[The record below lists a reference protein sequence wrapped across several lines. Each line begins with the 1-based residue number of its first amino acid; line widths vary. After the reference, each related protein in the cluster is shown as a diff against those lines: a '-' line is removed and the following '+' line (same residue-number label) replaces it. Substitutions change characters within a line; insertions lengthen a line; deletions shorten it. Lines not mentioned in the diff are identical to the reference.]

1 MKNKL
6 LLIFVIFS
14 YFAQAQTQTS
24 NNLYGIVSK
33 NYYSLVINPID
44 SSILYEQF
52 DSATIRLGY
61 MDPSVG
67 MVYNRGPFIYNQAIN
82 LTGAA
87 LNPYDSTFVFMGGY
101 GINTFDLNQGS
112 ITFQAPVTN
121 PIAAS
126 FFDNF
131 RFNNAD
137 STMYGLSRRN
147 IYDSITMQYT
157 GELYLAKI
165 NTQNGVITQISPN
178 SVGQGFALAGSAIDP
193 YQMVFYYSTG
203 SNLVGLDMYT
213 GNIFNNVA
221 MNLGTGVYFDNFTFS
236 CADTALYGLVRQNYV
251 TYIVDSLIGLDSIAV
266 YDSTTVKLG
275 KINANTGAVT
285 TISPNAISTGGY
297 SLNAGAAIDP
307 NAMIYYYSNGSNIIG
322 VSMLSGNVVSNVPF
336 TFEDGLY
343 FNLMR
348 NFENCRS
355 AVSMRQNPQAT
366 LLNEVNSA
374 SVLISPNPT
383 NSNLLVKANF
393 KINKLELYNL
403 AGQMLFNEQINN
415 TQADLNVEQLPEGV
429 YFAKIFGNNNE
440 LLVQKIIKN

>member
-1 MKNKL
+1 MKKSL
-6 LLIFVIFS
+6 LLLFVILS
-14 YFAQAQTQTS
+14 QLAQAQTS

-33 NYYSLVINPID
+33 NYYSLVFNPID

-67 MVYNRGPFIYNQAIN
+67 MVYNRGPYTYNQAIN

-101 GINTFDLNQGS
+101 GINTFDLNQGN

-131 RFNNAD
+131 RFSNAD
-137 STMYGLSRRN
+137 STMYGLARRN
-147 IYDSITMQYT
+147 TFDTTTFQTI

-165 NTQNGVITQISPN
+165 NTQNGGITQISPN

-213 GNIFNNVA
+213 GNIFSNVA
-221 MNLGTGVYFDNFTFS
+221 MNLGTGVYFDNFTYS

-251 TYIVDSLIGLDSIAV
+251 SYIIDTIFGLDSIAV
-266 YDSTTVKLG
+266 YDSTIVKLG
-275 KINANTGAVT
+275 KINANTGIVT
-285 TISPNAISTGGY
+285 TISPNAISMGGY

-307 NAMIYYYSNGSNIIG
+307 NAMVYYYSNGSNIIG

-348 NFENCRS
+348 NFENCKS
-355 AVSMRQNPQAT
+355 ARSMRQNPQTTA
-366 LLNEVNSA
+366 LNTINRG
-374 SVLISPNPT
+374 SVSLDPNPT
-383 NSNLLVKANF
+383 SNNVLVKANF
-393 KINKLELYNL
+393 IINNLEIYNI
-403 AGQMLFNEQINN
+403 AGQILINNPINN
-415 TQADLNVEQLPEGV
+415 TQTNINLDQLPNGL
-429 YFAKIFGNNNE
+429 YFAKIIGINNE
-440 LLVQKIIKN
+440 TFSQKIIKN

>member
-1 MKNKL
+1 MKKILIL
-6 LLIFVIFS
+6 LFS
-14 YFAQAQTQTS
+14 CFHLLTCAQTS

-33 NYYSLVINPID
+33 NYYSWVTSPFD
-44 SSILYEQF
+44 STIVYEQF

-67 MVYNRGPFIYNQAIN
+67 MVYNRGPFSYNQAIN

-101 GINTFDLNQGS
+101 GINTFDLNQGHIS
-112 ITFQAPVTN
+112 FQAPVTN

-137 STMYGLSRRN
+137 STMYGLARRN
-147 IYDSITMQYT
+147 TLDTATMQT
-157 GELYLAKI
+157 FGELYLAKI

-203 SNLVGLDMYT
+203 SNIVGLDMYT
-213 GNIFNNVA
+213 GNIFSNVP
-221 MNLGTGVYFDNFTFS
+221 MILGANMYFDNFTYS
-236 CADTALYGLVRQNYV
+236 CADTALYGLVRQNYFSYV
-251 TYIVDSLIGLDSIAV
+251 VDSLFPLDSMPV
-266 YDSTTVKLG
+266 FDSASVKLG
-275 KINANTGAVT
+275 RVNPNTGVVTIISQNAV
-285 TISPNAISTGGY
+285 SMGGY

-307 NAMIYYYSNGSNIIG
+307 NAMIFYYSNGINLIG
-322 VSMLSGNVVSNVPF
+322 VSMITGNKVSEVPF

-348 NFENCRS
+348 NSENCFNAKSVRL
-355 AVSMRQNPQAT
+355 NPYSSIKNIAT
-366 LLNEVNSA
+366 TSESLKAYPNPNNGLIEIYNDELIQSIEIVALEGQLVLSKQINQSKFILSTEEIQSGIYFLKIVDA
-374 SVLISPNPT
+374 NNKLSVLKF
-383 NSNLLVKANF
+383 VKN
-393 KINKLELYNL
+393 
-403 AGQMLFNEQINN
+403 
-415 TQADLNVEQLPEGV
+415 
-429 YFAKIFGNNNE
+429 
-440 LLVQKIIKN
+440 